1 MLWGQFRVNAMFI
14 NPFLVMD
21 LRNDPEV
28 LQDLA
33 NHLCTPILTKEKQK
47 LFSTGVGPN
56 ICTDNKFSANTYAA
70 CPWATPE

>member
-1 MLWGQFRVNAMFI
+1 MPWGQFRVNAMFI

-33 NHLCTPILTKEKQK
+33 NHLCTPILTKEKQ
-47 LFSTGVGPN
+47 V
-56 ICTDNKFSANTYAA
+56 IQ
-70 CPWATPE
+70 